1 LKLSTEFKIGI
12 TVIVAIGLAYWGI
25 NFMQGNDIFKK
36 ERNFYAIY
44 NKVNGLVVSNPVS
57 VNGFAVGLVKDIK
70 FLDSRGDR
78 IIVEFAIKNNN
89 IQIYEDSKFKIFSSD
104 LLGSKG
110 VDIIMG
116 ESTVIAQIG
125 DTLEGDI
132 EQDLA
137 EAVNAQI
144 APLKNKAEELL
155 SKVTDAVVTVESIF
169 DNEAKENLSASFD
182 KIRESFVSFSNTA
195 KNIDAMVALEKPKID
210 SIFSDFQLIVENI
223 RKNGDNID
231 TFFSNMADI
240 SDSLQQSNLN
250 EAIRNAAVSLDKLS
264 QMIDNVNE
272 GNGTIGKLM
281 YNDSLYN
288 SLVSTST
295 QLDSLFN
302 DMQAHPKRYIHFSV
316 FGKKDKQVKLSKK
329 DVETIRQSLKE

>member
-1 LKLSTEFKIGI
+1 MKLSTEFKIGI

-36 ERNFYAIY
+36 ERSYYAIY
-44 NKVNGLVVSNPVS
+44 TKVNGLVVSNPVS
-57 VNGFAVGLVKDIK
+57 VNGFSVGLVKDIK
-70 FLDSRGDR
+70 FLDSRGDQ
-78 IIVEFAIKNNN
+78 IIVEFAIKNKN

-195 KNIDAMVALEKPKID
+195 KNIDALVALEKPKID

-264 QMIDNVNE
+264 EMIDNVNE

-329 DVETIRQSLKE
+329 DVETIRQSLKD